1 MFTSKINT
9 LTGHTEWEVQNEDY
23 DYQQEL
29 ARAGFADMLHDYERV
44 NLKKKYYFSLKISK
58 NIKNRT
64 KNITMDFEK

>member
-44 NLKKKYYFSLKISK
+44 YIIIIIYIYYNKI
-58 NIKNRT
+58 NYTYYNHLIIK
-64 KNITMDFEK
+64 E